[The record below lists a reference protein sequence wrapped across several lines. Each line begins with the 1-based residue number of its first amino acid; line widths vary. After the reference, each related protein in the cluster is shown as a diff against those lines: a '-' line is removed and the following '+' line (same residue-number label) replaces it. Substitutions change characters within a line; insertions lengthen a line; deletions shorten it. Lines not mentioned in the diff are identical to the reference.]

1 VFRPE
6 ASPLKGLT
14 SAYGQPEARLPH
26 SFTRA
31 FLRFEKSQDFCSAEN
46 LIYLAVTSAFR
57 LDNLSC
63 EREGAM
69 TLSLT
74 MTRRGAVSCEE
85 AEEAAFEVRRQQAAA
100 EAGRSRQAALE
111 HAAQEAKVL
120 TARRT

>member
-1 VFRPE
+1 MFRPE

-57 LDNLSC
+57 LDNLG
-63 EREGAM
+63 GA
-69 TLSLT
+69 
-74 MTRRGAVSCEE
+74 RGLVTYSFPQVPLRAVS
-85 AEEAAFEVRRQQAAA
+85 FYSQFDLPI
-100 EAGRSRQAALE
+100 AL
-111 HAAQEAKVL
+111 K
-120 TARRT
+120 

>member
-1 VFRPE
+1 MFRPE

-57 LDNLSC
+57 LDNL
-63 EREGAM
+63 
-69 TLSLT
+69 
-74 MTRRGAVSCEE
+74 
-85 AEEAAFEVRRQQAAA
+85 
-100 EAGRSRQAALE
+100 RSST
-111 HAAQEAKVL
+111 EAKRL
-120 TARRT
+120 HPGRRALVAPCW

>member
-1 VFRPE
+1 MFRPE

-57 LDNLSC
+57 LDNLNEFALLLRRAPIAAVARSTGRYPPC
-63 EREGAM
+63 NKMYHSPPFPCLTVVGRER
-69 TLSLT
+69 
-74 MTRRGAVSCEE
+74 R
-85 AEEAAFEVRRQQAAA
+85 
-100 EAGRSRQAALE
+100 AGRLR
-111 HAAQEAKVL
+111 K
-120 TARRT
+120 

>member
-6 ASPLKGLT
+6 ASALKGLT

-57 LDNLSC
+57 LDNLGVLH
-63 EREGAM
+63 REGCRSA
-69 TLSLT
+69 S
-74 MTRRGAVSCEE
+74 SK
-85 AEEAAFEVRRQQAAA
+85 AFIVRFFVAYPPQ
-100 EAGRSRQAALE
+100 
-111 HAAQEAKVL
+111 
-120 TARRT
+120 